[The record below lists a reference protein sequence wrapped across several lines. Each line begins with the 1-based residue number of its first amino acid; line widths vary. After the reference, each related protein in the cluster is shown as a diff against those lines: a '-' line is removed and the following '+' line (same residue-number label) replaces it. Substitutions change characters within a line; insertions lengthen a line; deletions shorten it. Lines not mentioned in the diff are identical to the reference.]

1 MIASLDV
8 LAGEF
13 IHTSFY
19 LFAGHKP
26 EVIILEEAVLTL
38 GDIRLT
44 RQRLSWFQLVTD
56 RASRILFTET
66 LLRDQGPEVI
76 VVNLS
81 EKQAA
86 KEKIKKTYRSLF
98 KELPGC
104 ELPSVRS
111 VGLDSTSRYPPK
123 GRLQLALHQ

>member
-8 LAGEF
+8 LAGQF
-13 IHTSFY
+13 IHASFY

-44 RQRLSWFQLVTD
+44 RQRLSWFELVTD
-56 RASRILFTET
+56 LASRILFTET
-66 LLRDQGPEVI
+66 LLRDRAPEVI
-76 VVNLS
+76 FVILS

-104 ELPSVRS
+104 ELPSARS
-111 VGLDSTSRYPPK
+111 VGLDSTWIP
-123 GRLQLALHQ
+123 Q